1 MRRRLSCNAA
11 RHVMHKRQYATVAQ
25 RWQRSTRHYHNC
37 AGKRH
42 TFLNAGGRFE
52 IVLLVAT
59 RTVAK
64 ATQVGMIANFGI
76 VLVAMLAVFWVVV
89 AARTLLGAWRG
100 DLFVAPC
107 LTAGPAPKK
116 SDVA

>member
-1 MRRRLSCNAA
+1 VTLRYLPDGLPFNIGWWGFTFPLG
-11 RHVMHKRQYATVAQ
+11 VYAVGTL
-25 RWQRSTRHYHNC
+25 TP
-37 AGKRH
+37 
-42 TFLNAGGRFE
+42 
-52 IVLLVAT
+52 
-59 RTVAK
+59 AK
-64 ATQVGMIANFGI
+64 ATQVGMIANFSI

>member
-1 MRRRLSCNAA
+1 
-11 RHVMHKRQYATVAQ
+11 
-25 RWQRSTRHYHNC
+25 
-37 AGKRH
+37 
-42 TFLNAGGRFE
+42 
-52 IVLLVAT
+52 
-59 RTVAK
+59 
-64 ATQVGMIANFGI
+64 MIANFGI